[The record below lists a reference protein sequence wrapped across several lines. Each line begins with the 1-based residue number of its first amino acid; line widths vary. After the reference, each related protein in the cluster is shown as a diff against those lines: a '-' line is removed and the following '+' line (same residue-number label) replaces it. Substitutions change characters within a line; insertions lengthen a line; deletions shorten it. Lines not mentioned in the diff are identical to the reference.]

1 MKALI
6 IIIIVLS
13 GLATYL
19 ASGQEKRAFRPLIP
33 GKFTSSEI
41 VASAKKWTGRHY
53 RYGHSRQC
61 ANFVGHVIKDSGG
74 IPPYGH
80 SMARNWLE
88 WGRPVI
94 PAVIRPGDVVITWRG
109 SRSGTAGHILI
120 YIGDGQCIH
129 RPTRS
134 KAVCKTPLSLYK
146 SKILGVRRK

>member
-1 MKALI
+1 MKTI
-6 IIIIVLS
+6 IIIIIILS
-13 GLATYL
+13 GLATFL
-19 ASGQEKRAFRPLIP
+19 ASGQEKREFRPLIP

-41 VASAKKWTGRHY
+41 IASAKKWSGRHY
-53 RYGHSRQC
+53 RYGQSRQC
-61 ANFVGHVIKDSGG
+61 ANWVGHVIKDSGG

-88 WGRPVI
+88 WGRPVL
-94 PAVIRPGDVVITWRG
+94 AVAIRPGDVVITWRG

>member
-1 MKALI
+1 MKTLI

-13 GLATYL
+13 GLLTFL

-33 GKFTSSEI
+33 GKFTSSQI